1 MQMIRIIFTLLA
13 LAIALSSHAQKKPP
27 FNAADLTLRWEL
39 IQNQYDGKSQAL
51 AKLRIYNKG
60 KKKVPAQG
68 WALYFNSV
76 RSFHDEYTRPAGW
89 LVEELG
95 GDWFRLVPATGFAGL
110 APGDSCELPLVSRH
124 WLLNRA
130 DAPNGFYVVFE
141 ADPGK
146 GHAVRPVQ
154 IVPPANPNG
163 LRRTAEDRSGRFTP
177 ARVFAQNEGTPLL
190 PGSALRPVFP
200 TPVSLEMQPGNYALN
215 GNTVICAVPQLEREA
230 RLLSEQ
236 WSTWFGKTASVLVLP
251 AERHQNGISLRL
263 SDTVKNPEG
272 YELRISGAEGIRIE
286 AGAAAGAFYGIQS
299 LKTLL
304 PAQAWSRPLSS
315 AAVPCLTMS
324 DAPRFAYRGMHVD
337 VARNFQSAKEILR
350 ILDVMALYKLN
361 KLHFHFSDDEGWRI
375 EIAGLPELTQVGA
388 RRGHAADEREM
399 LHPAYGSGP
408 DPAAGTGSGYYSRKE
423 FIEILKYATERHI
436 EVIPE
441 IELPG
446 HARAAIKSMDARY
459 ERLRAEG
466 RMDEAARYLLRD
478 LEDRSKYLSVQ
489 SYNDNVVNVGLP
501 STYAFV
507 EKVCDELLAMYREA
521 GAPLGSIHLG
531 GDEVPNG
538 VWEQSPACRRVMQE
552 QVMSSVDDLWYYF
565 WKKMRDMLAQRGLQL
580 AGWEEAGLR
589 KTLLDGKLHYLP
601 NPDFVNDRFRMYVWN
616 NVLGWGAED
625 LAYRMANAGYEVV
638 LGPVSNLYF
647 DMAYHNDF
655 DEPGYYWGAYT
666 DVDKAFSFVPF
677 DYFKTSSEDR
687 LGNPIDPAV
696 FVGKSRLTDYGKGN
710 IVGIQGLIWA
720 ETLHGPH
727 DLEYMVFPKLLGLA
741 ERAWSPAPD
750 YETTADSALWRQ
762 QYAGAWAHFA
772 NQLGQRELPRL
783 DFYAGGI
790 HYRIPTP
797 GAVIRNGVLHANI
810 QLPGLAI
817 RYTTDGSDPTI
828 NSALYSGPIPVNGR
842 VKLRA
847 FDTRGRGGRVV
858 TAE

>member
-1 MQMIRIIFTLLA
+1 MTRILFIIIF
-13 LAIALSSHAQKKPP
+13 LAITLSLQAQKKAP
-27 FNAADLTLRWEL
+27 FKAADLALRWEL
-39 IQNQYDGKSQAL
+39 VQNQYDGKSQAL
-51 AKLRIYNKG
+51 AKLRIHNQG
-60 KKKVPAQG
+60 KKKVPAAG

-76 RSFHDEYTRPAGW
+76 RSYKDAYTRPAGW
-89 LVEELG
+89 KVEELS
-95 GDWFRLVPATGFAGL
+95 GDWFRLTPTADFAGL
-110 APGDSCELPLVSRH
+110 APGDSCELPLVSQH

-130 DAPNGFYVVFE
+130 DAPNGFYVVFD
-141 ADPGK
+141 ADPGQGYATK
-146 GHAVRPVQ
+146 PVR
-154 IVPPANPNG
+154 IVPPANPDL
-163 LRRTAEDRSGRFTP
+163 LRRGPEDRAGRVTP
-177 ARVFAQNEGTPLL
+177 AVVFAQNEATPRL
-190 PGSALRPVFP
+190 PASALRPVFP
-200 TPVSLEMQPGNYALN
+200 TPVSLEMQPGHYALD
-215 GNTVICAVPQLEREA
+215 GNIVICAVPSLEREA

-236 WSTWFGKTASVLVLP
+236 WSTWFGKTAAVLILP
-251 AERHQNGISLRL
+251 AERHHSGISLRL
-263 SDTVKNPEG
+263 SDKMRDPES
-272 YELRISGAEGIRIE
+272 YELRIHGSEGVRIE
-286 AGAAAGAFYGIQS
+286 AGGAAGAFYGIQS

-304 PAQAWSRPLSS
+304 PAQAWSRPLPS
-315 AAVPCLTMS
+315 AAVPCLTVS

-337 VARNFQSAKEILR
+337 VARNFQTAKEILR

-361 KLHFHFSDDEGWRI
+361 KLHLHFSDDEGWRI

-388 RRGHAADEREM
+388 RRGHSADEREM

-408 DPAAGTGSGYYSRKE
+408 DPASGTGSGYYSRRE
-423 FIEILKYATERHI
+423 FVEILKYATERHI

-466 RMDEAARYLLRD
+466 RLDEAARYLLRD

-489 SYNDNVVNVGLP
+489 SYNDNVVNVALP

-507 EKVCDELLAMYREA
+507 EKVCDELLAMYLEA

-538 VWEQSPACRRVMQE
+538 VWEQSPACRQLMQ
-552 QVMSSVDDLWYYF
+552 QQGMGSTDDLWYYF
-565 WKKMRDMLAQRGLQL
+565 WKKMRDMLAQRGLQV

-589 KTLLDGKLHYLP
+589 KTRLDGKLHYLP

-677 DYFKTSSEDR
+677 DYFKTAAQDR
-687 LGNPIDPAV
+687 FGNPIDPAI
-696 FVGKSRLTDYGKGN
+696 FVGKSRLTDYGKGK
-710 IVGIQGLIWA
+710 IVGIQGLIWS

-727 DLEYMVFPKLLGLA
+727 DLEFMVFPKLLGLA
-741 ERAWSPAPD
+741 ERAWSPAPA
-750 YETTADSALWRQ
+750 YETTADSVQWRS
-762 QYAGAWAHFA
+762 QYAEAWAHFA

-783 DFYAGGI
+783 DFYTGGI
-790 HYRIPTP
+790 YYRIPTP
-797 GAVIRNGVLHANI
+797 GAVVRNGILHANI
-810 QLPGLAI
+810 QLPGFAI

-828 NSALYSGPIPVNGR
+828 NSPLYAAPMPVSGR

-847 FDTRGRGGRVV
+847 FDTRGRGSRVV
-858 TAE
+858 MVE